1 MILGAD
7 NQNKNLRIASTI
19 KSNPTAKTRT
29 SNQYAAAVST
39 SKTVENSSFARQQR
53 STVHQSRSNIN
64 DGRPD
69 PIRGS
74 MEGLDNSKS
83 TYIQQNGRGYDS
95 KALHAKR
102 YSNTPKN
109 INPQKGA
116 SFIFTNQQ
124 NNSIISNYTKSSMT
138 GSSSQIM
145 NSSLSMNRYFQ

>member
-7 NQNKNLRIASTI
+7 NQNKNLRIASRI

-29 SNQYAAAVST
+29 ANHYSAAVST
-39 SKTVENSSFARQQR
+39 SKTIENSQQARTQR
-53 STVHQSRSNIN
+53 TVVHQSRSNIN

-74 MEGLDNSKS
+74 MEGLDNGKS
-83 TYIQQNGRGYDS
+83 AYIQLNNRGYDN
-95 KALHAKR
+95 KQLQNKR
-102 YSNTPKN
+102 YNNISRN

-116 SFIFTNQQ
+116 SFIFTNNQ
-124 NNSIISNYTKSSMT
+124 NKGIISNYTRSSMA

-145 NSSLSMNRYFQ
+145 SDNLNMNRYF

>member
-7 NQNKNLRIASTI
+7 NQNKNLRIASRI

-29 SNQYAAAVST
+29 ANHYSAAVST
-39 SKTVENSSFARQQR
+39 RKTVENSQEARTQR
-53 STVHQSRSNIN
+53 TTVHQSRANIN

-69 PIRGS
+69 PVRGS
-74 MEGLDNSKS
+74 MEGLDTGKS
-83 TYIQQNGRGYDS
+83 AYIQLNNRGYDN
-95 KALHAKR
+95 KNLQVKR
-102 YSNTPKN
+102 YSNISKN

-124 NNSIISNYTKSSMT
+124 NKGIINNYTKSSMA

-145 NSSLSMNRYFQ
+145 NNNLNINRYF

>member
-7 NQNKNLRIASTI
+7 NQNKNLRIASRI

-29 SNQYAAAVST
+29 ANHYSAAVST
-39 SKTVENSSFARQQR
+39 RKTTENSQEARTQR
-53 STVHQSRSNIN
+53 TTVHQSRTNIN
-64 DGRPD
+64 DGKPD

-74 MEGLDNSKS
+74 MEGLDNGKS
-83 TYIQQNGRGYDS
+83 AYIQLNNRGYDNS
-95 KALHAKR
+95 QLHNKR
-102 YSNTPKN
+102 YNNIPKN

-124 NNSIISNYTKSSMT
+124 NKGIISNYTNSSMS

-145 NSSLSMNRYFQ
+145 SNSLSMNRYF